1 MTPQNNKED
10 KKLIQSIQD
19 NIIFVAFQHK
29 LIDLSRIIG
38 GVNEDKISKFSLKS
52 FINAFITLPEVDQDI
67 ELKFENHF
75 KILLAIFDRN
85 IKLYSFSQILN
96 CDTEEL
102 ATKIYSEYK
111 TQMNEIF
118 NDMNK

>member
-1 MTPQNNKED
+1 MTPQNTKEGQ
-10 KKLIQSIQD
+10 KLIQSIQD

-29 LIDLSRIIG
+29 LIDLSKMIG
-38 GVNEDKISKFSLKS
+38 GVNVDKISKFSLQS
-52 FINAFITLPEVDQDI
+52 FINAFFAMPEVDPDV

-96 CDTEEL
+96 CNTEEL
-102 ATKIYSEYK
+102 ATKIYNEWK
-111 TQMNEIF
+111 AQMNEIF
-118 NDMNK
+118 EEMK

>member
-1 MTPQNNKED
+1 MTPQNTKECQ
-10 KKLIQSIQD
+10 KLIQSIQD

-38 GVNEDKISKFSLKS
+38 GVNEEKISKLSLKG
-52 FINAFITLPEVDQDI
+52 FINAFFAMPEVDPNV

-102 ATKIYSEYK
+102 ATKIYCEYK
-111 TQMNEIF
+111 EQMNEIF
-118 NDMNK
+118 NEIKK